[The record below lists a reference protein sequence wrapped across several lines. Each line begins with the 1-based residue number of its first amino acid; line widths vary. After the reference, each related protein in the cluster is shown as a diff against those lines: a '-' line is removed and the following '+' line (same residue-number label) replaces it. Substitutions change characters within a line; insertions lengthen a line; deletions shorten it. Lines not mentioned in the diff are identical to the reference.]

1 MRNWF
6 FGISIGLMP
15 IIRITR
21 IFLQHGIHAHVAIDY
36 CMIVGM
42 YEFEVYDFQILGV
55 GGGCDNFIEYIY
67 IYFVAW

>member
-1 MRNWF
+1 MT
-6 FGISIGLMP
+6 

-55 GGGCDNFIEYIY
+55 GVGVIISLNTYIY
-67 IYFVAW
+67 ISSPDNVLSNFPAPFRL

>member
-1 MRNWF
+1 MT
-6 FGISIGLMP
+6 

-42 YEFEVYDFQILGV
+42 YEFEVYDFQILG

-67 IYFVAW
+67 ISSPDNVLSNFPAPFRL

>member
-1 MRNWF
+1 MT
-6 FGISIGLMP
+6 

-55 GGGCDNFIEYIY
+55 GGGW
-67 IYFVAW
+67 V

>member
-1 MRNWF
+1 MT
-6 FGISIGLMP
+6 

-36 CMIVGM
+36 CMIVEM

-67 IYFVAW
+67 ISSPDNVLSNFPAPFRL